1 MARELGMTLGQ
12 LDETIDVAE
21 LELWAGLLT
30 VESEERAEVC
40 KKVGPIGLLYGG
52 R

>member
-1 MARELGMTLGQ
+1 MTLGQ
-12 LDETIDVAE
+12 LDEVIDVAE

-30 VESEERAEVC
+30 VEGEERSEIV
-40 KKVGPIGLLYGG
+40 KKVGPIGLLYG